1 LHSRLV
7 ELGRRIEEV
16 DEFAANVQRALPRYA
31 EIPAER
37 DVPIRGSIAK
47 LLKNS

>member
-7 ELGRRIEEV
+7 ELGRRIEV